1 MIPSK
6 ENGKQ
11 NVLEKQDLVEI
22 QPKQD
27 EKVEKFGPKKFG

>member
-27 EKVEKFGPKKFG
+27 DVEKFGPKKFG